1 MNEHA
6 LELSRQFQEA
16 TRPRTLHEIASAII
30 EAAQVNDDGEL
41 TDESIAALDALNLTL
56 QQKVEA
62 YHYVYAELTTKACAS
77 KELAA
82 YYEKRAKAP
91 KAAAERLKERLRHE
105 MLRLKTRTVETPTC
119 KACVEDSPDR
129 VKMKPGVFVPREYTL
144 PHEPPPDKTKIAQT
158 LKCGVQ
164 LPFAELVTNNTHL
177 RFR

>member
-1 MNEHA
+1 M
-6 LELSRQFQEA
+6 
-16 TRPRTLHEIASAII
+16 TTLHEIASAII
-30 EAAQVNDDGEL
+30 DAAQVNDDGEL

-62 YHYVYAELTTKACAS
+62 YHYVYAALTTKACAS

-105 MLRLKTRTVETPTC
+105 MLRLNTEKVETPTC
-119 KACVEDSPDR
+119 TACVEKSQDSVRIKD
-129 VKMKPGVFVPREYTL
+129 GVFIPREWTL
-144 PHEPPPDKTKIAQT
+144 PEDPRPDKKKIAQT
-158 LKCGVQ
+158 LKCGVA